1 MIKRLQHKYFP
12 VSITKFL
19 KTLILKKSSNSCFCM
34 NKLHTK
40 HPATSPMYD
49 DLLGS
54 TVLVDEVIYDSI
66 DESEILRACLRPKD
80 AAGVSGF

>member
-1 MIKRLQHKYFP
+1 
-12 VSITKFL
+12 
-19 KTLILKKSSNSCFCM
+19 M